1 MVKSLKYIGIWV
13 SIFSLLLWL
22 PAGVQSEFYKYVD
35 KQGRIYYVDDLGKVP
50 EEYLDQIQVY
60 REKYD
65 DLSGQERQQALQKE
79 QEQQQQ
85 LESQQ
90 RLQIKEQIQELQ
102 EAEAD
107 EQKRREEE
115 SRKKNAER
123 MQTRVIV
130 EDNRILVPVTLV
142 NHGIQERLH
151 LLLDTGASQIV
162 LHREVANRLNIIA
175 LNKGLAQVVG
185 GNNIYV
191 EFGKINLFKVGPF
204 EMADA
209 VVLII
214 AHEGQAVSYS
224 GLLGMNFL
232 KNIPYTIDYKNEVI
246 RWQLPEGEAPDGS
259 SGG

>member
-1 MVKSLKYIGIWV
+1 MINHLKYII
-13 SIFSLLLWL
+13 IQLLFFLLLVWL
-22 PAGVQSEFYKYVD
+22 PSVVHAEFYKYVD
-35 KQGRIYYVDDLGKVP
+35 NQGRIFYVDDLGKVP
-50 EEYLDQIQVY
+50 EEYLDQIRVY

-65 DLSGQERQQALQKE
+65 NLSDQERQQALQKE

-85 LESQQ
+85 IEAQQ
-90 RLQIKEQIQELQ
+90 QLQIKEQIQELQ

-123 MQTRVIV
+123 MQTRVII
-130 EDNRILVPVTLV
+130 EDSRILVPVTLV
-142 NHGIQERLH
+142 NHGIQETVH

-175 LNKGLAQVVG
+175 LNKGLAQVAG

-191 EFGKINLFKVGPF
+191 EFGRINSFKVGPF

-209 VVLII
+209 AVLII
-214 AHEGQAVSYS
+214 AHEGEPVSYG

-246 RWQLPEGEAPDGS
+246 RWQLPEGETPDGS